1 MKSKVTVLQSPEHL
15 AEVYKEMKD
24 VDLDL
29 KWVEESKSQEANPLA
44 S

>member
-24 VDLDL
+24 EDFDYNQ
-29 KWVEESKSQEANPLA
+29 VEESKSQEANPLA